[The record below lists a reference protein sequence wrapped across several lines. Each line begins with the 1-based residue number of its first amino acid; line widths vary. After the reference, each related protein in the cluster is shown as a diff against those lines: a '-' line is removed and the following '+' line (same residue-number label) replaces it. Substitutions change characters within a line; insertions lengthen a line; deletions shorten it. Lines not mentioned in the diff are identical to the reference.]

1 VCFGETEPNGNGV
14 EIVYTYTKDD
24 DGDIAIV
31 VTGDE
36 LRSLKLVLRAFL
48 YDHAEI
54 ETAGRVSF
62 WLSVLQGPVPDET
75 WYDEEDDDV
84 A

>member
-1 VCFGETEPNGNGV
+1 M
-14 EIVYTYTKDD
+14 YTYKKDD
-24 DGDIAIV
+24 DGDVAIV
-31 VTGDE
+31 VSRVELTVLTYVLDKYLTDVTGDPE
-36 LRSLKLVLRAFL
+36 EMGK
-48 YDHAEI
+48 
-54 ETAGRVSF
+54 RVSF

>member
-1 VCFGETEPNGNGV
+1 M
-14 EIVYTYTKDD
+14 YTYKKGD
-24 DGDIAIV
+24 DGDVAVIV
-31 VTGDE
+31 SPIELTVLTYVLDRYLTNVKGDPE
-36 LRSLKLVLRAFL
+36 
-48 YDHAEI
+48 EI
-54 ETAGRVSF
+54 GKRVSF